1 MTQYANHHGYSDINP
16 FEVIKAVSAKTL
28 EVRSMTAVEDKS
40 VKLEF
45 HAGGFSAHCSN
56 QQDQKWFITSNPEG
70 EVKRIRLSN
79 KGYWQDKYGNKF
91 ILSDKPIKFYDY
103 NF

>member
-1 MTQYANHHGYSDINP
+1 MKYANHHGYTDINP
-16 FEVIKAVSAKTL
+16 FEVIREISDKTL
-28 EVRSMTAVEDKS
+28 EVRKMDAIKDES

-45 HAGGFSAHCSN
+45 IPGGFCAHCKN
-56 QQDQKWFITSNPEG
+56 QREQKWFISPNESG
-70 EVKRIRLSN
+70 KVFRIRLG
-79 KGYWQDKYGNKF
+79 KLGWKDAEGRRF